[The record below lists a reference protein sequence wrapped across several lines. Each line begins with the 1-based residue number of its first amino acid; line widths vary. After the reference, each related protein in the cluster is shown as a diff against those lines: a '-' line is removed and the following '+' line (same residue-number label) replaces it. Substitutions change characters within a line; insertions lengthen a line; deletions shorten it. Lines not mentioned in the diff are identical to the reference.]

1 MSKKMFQVFLIIKFK
16 KEKKIMS
23 RINKAKN
30 FAGKSYVVSNE
41 VESLIKSLS
50 FDKNILKFSAAVI
63 GEDSVALGD
72 GVDFSTWINEAKAV
86 AASSAVTTVVGTN
99 ADTKDADT
107 VYGAKAYAKNLVD
120 GVSAAAIGVKAGDGI
135 SIVT

>member
-1 MSKKMFQVFLIIKFK
+1 MA
-16 KEKKIMS
+16 

-30 FAGKSYVVSNE
+30 FLGKSYVVSNE

-50 FDKNILKFSAAVI
+50 FADNILKFGATVI

-72 GVDFSTWINEAKAV
+72 GINFTTWIEGAKTAAANSAV
-86 AASSAVTTVVGTN
+86 ATVVGADT
-99 ADTKDADT
+99 DTKDANT

-120 GVSAAAIGVKAGDGI
+120 DISAAAIGVKAGDGI
-135 SIVT
+135 